1 MAVQILIDPKTSK
14 TKVKFLLPD
23 DIHDGP
29 VSAVGSF
36 NDWTP
41 GKHRLVKR
49 ANGTRSITLDVL
61 PGEQITFRY
70 LGSGGHWFDDPDLA
84 EVHADGGV
92 VRV

>member
-1 MAVQILIDPKTSK
+1 MAVQVLTDPKTRK

-29 VSAVGSF
+29 VSAVGTF

-61 PGEQITFRY
+61 PGEEIKFRY
-70 LGSGGHWFDDPDLA
+70 LGSGGVWFDDPDVA
-84 EVHADGGV
+84 ELHWDGGV

>member
-1 MAVQILIDPKTSK
+1 MAVQVLIDPKTSK
-14 TKVKFLLPD
+14 TKVRFLLPD

-70 LGSGGHWFDDPDLA
+70 LGSGGHWFDDPDVV
-84 EVHADGGV
+84 EVHSDGGV